1 MAPPVVLLV
10 HRDPVVLELIAG
22 TLGDEFEFAR
32 ARSAAAAQELSA
44 SRSFAVIVADA
55 TNDSDVALDLV
66 QSLRAR
72 APHVQAIFFAD
83 VRDTGSAWRLADFGT
98 VVPKSYDLDR
108 LRLAVR
114 KAARLSAMSSGAEKL
129 KIGRAVATD
138 QTTKRLPKGQRR
150 TESQS
155 NVVTTRLH
163 YGKGRER
170 PTTSSAGD
178 GGTKKRG

>member
-1 MAPPVVLLV
+1 MGPPVVLLV

-22 TLGDEFEFAR
+22 TLGDEFEFVQAR
-32 ARSAAAAQELSA
+32 GTAAAQELA
-44 SRSFAVIVADA
+44 TSRAPAVVVVDA
-55 TNDSDVALDLV
+55 TSDSDVALDLV
-66 QSLRAR
+66 QGLRAR
-72 APHVQAIFFAD
+72 GPHVQAIFFAN

-98 VVPKSYDLDR
+98 VVPKNYDLDR

-129 KIGRAVATD
+129 QIGRAVSTD
-138 QTTKRLPKGQRR
+138 QTTKRLPKGPRR

-170 PTTSSAGD
+170 PTTSTAGD
-178 GGTKKRG
+178 GGGKKRG